1 MKNLFTK
8 LELSLKFRWWLVVLL
23 SVLGVQSA
31 LGAYQMS
38 LYRNNSSGAT
48 QWNKIFY
55 FTQYSGNEYI
65 ATIQIPA
72 SEYAG
77 HSTSDYQFWI
87 GNGGWD
93 GKSANVS
100 LSSYL
105 SSSNGYFTAK
115 IWIDSSSSNYY
126 PHDFTN
132 MLTFS
137 TDKDEY
143 YLQDVAVITA
153 VGGGSSY
160 SWSYSED
167 NGATYISMSE
177 TTATISHKLM
187 SNTIFRCTS
196 GSISGTLPLELAVK
210 CNSGSE
216 VLFYEGFGTLSSQTA
231 RAQLT
236 SSQGSTPYHYMAACT
251 AMKNAGDYAIVAN
264 PKWAGCGDQAEGDNS
279 CSCGGSFWFRD
290 ATSHGGDANG
300 GMLMFNCGDGTTT
313 TDLLYEKGVSIEC
326 AETLLTIEL
335 WVQAAWDPSRG
346 NDPIDTKFILTNSSK
361 QEILSHEINDLDV
374 TQGWTKIKHTF
385 SVPVVGTVYLQFVNM
400 TKAGNTG
407 NDLLIDDISIYSCRP
422 DAYLSVDSS
431 LNPTKDENNN
441 LTVGIVAPYNNGSHY
456 DTVELEAIF
465 NSSTISNPYY
475 YWVKS
480 TDGGSTWNVVME
492 GSQKYAGYG
501 DTYKTYTV
509 KSTDAAYYK
518 VAIAANETAAINILN
533 GSTDVCGTATVTNY
547 VNVEARNIALK
558 LTLESDLCKGTEAT
572 YKVKLTNPFEYD
584 IDNIGV
590 NFTAGTG
597 GAYSS
602 SRVSGASSYT
612 KYSDTNYDVVFSNLP
627 ANGSVSFYYYATPTE
642 WTEGLQNT
650 ARSFIKYIRNQKSS
664 GCTAA
669 TCMWNANY
677 SSTPTASRGAVT
689 KTILETCDD
698 ISMTVGASELR
709 TCYGS
714 SDYFDITLKNNGTK
728 ASNPTG
734 IQMTINPSNL
744 DVTCSGTGF
753 SYDSSTGIISS
764 TSIPAGATR
773 YCRVTVVP
781 QTMDAGSI
789 DLQLT
794 TDHTKT
800 ASVPYTIEAC
810 LPTVSVSALHDD
822 VCFGI
827 QGKQFTVTIENEYGF
842 PLNNIIV
849 GVELSPNI
857 NTALGF
863 DPSTGTY
870 DASTGRWSIPTLASG
885 VIATLDISYVAKDPG
900 ISVVKAWIYDCF
912 NLGLNYSYDT
922 SYPYSKGS
930 ASQVVFN
937 QLNATIEI
945 TGASTICTGSSSEIT
960 ITPTSGTAPFTIRY
974 SDGLSTNTLTNVTG
988 ARAIT
993 VSPASTTTYSIVSIS
1008 DNNECQRTFSSGA
1021 EVTINVDP
1029 KPVGNAGTLDP
1040 QCNNG
1045 TFQLDGTLVTGAGL
1059 WTASSPVSISDAT
1072 SPTTTV
1078 SNVPLLGD
1086 VELTWTVSNGVCAP
1100 VSSSVHAVNNDCTDL
1115 TVVVGDVSN
1124 ICAGGDLNYN
1134 ITVTNGNAD
1143 VANNV
1148 VVTYTK
1154 PDGTSASRTFTS
1166 IASGASEVIYDTYS
1180 APASTVSSSKS
1191 ISVTAQKSGGV
1202 VVSDTK
1208 NFTVNPLPANQTIT
1222 ASATSYCVGSNV
1234 TLGLAGSQNDVTYT
1248 LIRSDLTPAAT
1259 VPGTGSAF
1267 VFPGTYTKD
1276 TYTVHA
1282 EYYATSCQADMPGT
1296 MEITENPLPRV
1307 SVDTRSNTQCLAPFN
1322 GEYTINGLDG
1332 TAPYMYSNDGGAN
1345 YSATATYS
1353 GFETASIEARVK
1365 DNNGC
1370 ESEVENVEITNSAVT
1385 PTQFNVIASATE
1397 YCAVDATSGVNI
1409 TLSGSENGFRYQL
1422 IKNGTVVK
1430 TLPGEGGALDFGTV
1444 QAGTYKVYATN
1455 ESTKCGDYMR
1465 GEITVTDNPLP
1476 TATVNVTN
1484 NTRCV
1489 PDYNG
1494 AYTIEP
1500 AGGSGSGYTFSING
1514 GEYSSVNG
1522 KTKQQNATDVVTV
1535 KDSKGCISVEYPAV
1549 IFDAPV
1555 RLQSFAMTTTVPSN
1569 EYCEGTA
1576 GVELGLDGSELNV
1589 DYTISEASGA
1599 FAPVTVSGTGSAI
1612 TFGAQK
1618 KGSYT
1623 VHAVNVITGCEA
1635 DMTGE
1640 ITVRENQKPSVSAIV
1655 SHNDRCTDPFNGSY
1669 ELQASAGSGSYLYSV
1684 DNGSTYSAK
1693 YIYENLAQADVYARV
1708 KDSKGCVSD
1717 AYHVIVNNN
1726 AIPLTR
1732 YELLSEEGKS
1742 TYCSNEDGVALS
1754 LNGSEDG
1761 VVYTLY
1767 KDGSSVADF
1776 SGSGSAIDFGK
1787 RTDGVYT
1794 VTAAN
1799 TLTGCTADMN
1809 GTITIHVKPAPT
1821 AGSEVTNNT
1830 RCLVPYNGSY
1840 TILAS
1845 GGSGSGYTYS
1855 NNNGLSFGNQ
1865 FFWDEVDSADFYAKV
1880 KDGDGCISNPHR
1892 VIVENKASDMT
1903 VYNIQTAAGATTYCA
1918 NTEGVEILLSGSQD
1932 GAEFIY
1938 SLINVTTGATVV
1950 EKTGNG
1956 SAISFGKQKS
1966 GEYRIAAR
1974 NTNTGCT
1981 TDMNGRVTLTENKV
1995 PSATISGSTTVCE
2008 GTGTSLD
2015 INVTDYFS
2023 SYVVTY
2029 KKASDGSEAETR
2041 AAAIN
2046 VNPAATE
2053 TYNIVKVE
2061 DENGCARTYSAPF
2074 ASDQTATVTVD
2085 VTPVSAAGNIQVQ
2098 YNNGTFTLE
2107 ANEPRSGET
2116 GEWRIVSVTPSTAA
2130 RPSITNINKNN
2141 TTVTG
2146 VEVGSSVDLMWT
2158 VSSALGECSP
2168 ASSTVTISNVDGTN
2182 MTLLSQ
2188 FENGSYCADDEPK
2201 LTITLTNSAPRDA
2214 ANVVVTNA
2222 ITKASIK
2229 AASVTV
2235 STGTYNYATNV
2246 WSVGDLNQGAV
2257 ATLTARAIPT
2267 STTTDATIEDKAYV
2281 SSANGI
2287 DYASYEA
2294 APAGMKTT
2302 ATTTVHAVPELVDA
2316 DVTVVNNTS
2325 CDDTAP
2331 TGSITVKDGFY
2342 EYSFDGGLTWGASN
2356 KLTGLK
2362 NGTYSIK
2369 VRSQYGCVS
2378 NAIPA
2383 TVRNNAVQPIK
2394 HIVSTTND
2402 GEYCE
2407 GSTSD
2412 VHIKLAGSQTEFNY
2426 QLYKDNSTTSAPQL
2440 EPVGNPVHGTGSE
2453 LDFGAFEKGKYYVKA
2468 ISTISETCDAFMNDV
2483 AVEIIENKLQSFNIQ
2498 TAAGATAY
2506 CANTDGIEILL
2517 SGSENGAEFIY
2528 SLINV
2533 TTGATV
2539 VEKPGTGS
2547 AISFGKQKAGEY
2559 RVAVRNTVTTCAK
2572 DMDGRVT
2579 LTENKVPSATISGST
2594 TICNGSGTSLD
2605 INVTDY
2611 FSSYVVTY
2619 KKASDG
2625 SEAETSDAAINVT
2638 PTATETYNIVKV
2650 EDENGCVR
2658 TYSAP
2663 FASDQTATVT
2673 VDETPNS
2680 EAGNI
2685 QVQYNN
2691 GTFTMDAVAP
2701 RSGETGEWS
2710 IVSVIPSTAARP
2722 SITNINK
2729 NNTTVTGV
2737 EVGSSVELMW
2747 TVSSALRVCSSASS
2761 TVTISNVDGTDLGI
2775 TSQFDLRAYCADEEP
2790 QLTLT
2795 LTNTA
2800 SRVASDV
2807 VVSNAITK
2815 ASIKAGSATASSGS
2829 YDYTTNVWTV
2839 GDMVP
2844 GGTATL
2850 TLKAVPSSTTQDAT
2864 IEDKAYVS
2872 SANGIDYASYDAAP
2886 ASMKTTATT
2895 TAHAVP
2901 ELTDADVTV
2910 VDNTSCD
2917 DNALTGSITVK
2928 AGFHEYSF
2936 DGGQT
2941 WGTSNKLTGLKD
2953 GTYYIKVRSQYECES
2968 VTITAKVENKS
2979 VQPVI
2984 QRVTTTNDGEY
2995 CEGTTS
3001 DVHIK
3006 VAGSQTEFKYQLYK
3020 DNSTSAQPRLEPVGN
3035 AIPGTGSELDFG
3047 AFEAGKYYVK
3057 AISTISE
3064 TCDAFMNDN
3073 AVVITENPKPTMTY
3087 KVIDKAT
3094 GTEIIAPYVI
3104 TCSIPEMEIQL
3115 SGADG
3120 YAWRDGSTAAT
3131 RTVTEEFRQSVY
3143 PVSDKGCE
3151 GEIVEIEITVN
3162 KETPKDV
3169 VIASEPA
3176 DADLTLTCKN
3186 QEITLTASS
3195 TTANVTYKWND
3206 AAQTEGAVLRV
3217 SDISTQATYKVTV
3230 TAANGCTS
3238 ESDVTIKENKTK
3250 PVVSVDSKDETGADN
3265 TLLNCTHPELTLK
3278 ASVSNTQIVGNCTYE
3293 WSTLSQTSYSTD
3305 NPLTVTSA
3313 NVYSV
3318 VATGENGCAS
3328 DKVEKEIKEDFRKPV
3343 AGIIAPTDT
3352 LTCNPLTNTIVLK
3365 ATSDIAGSTFVWNT
3379 QETTEQITVAPDP
3392 QHADRT
3398 FSVVAT
3404 APNGCSSENVAEQSI
3419 ADKTAIPSIEITP
3432 SATIVTCED
3441 VTLTASCESCQAPED
3456 RIVRYKWNDVSFT
3469 EGDVLVINKKGT
3481 YTVTATNR
3489 FECVATETL
3498 DIDEDK
3504 TAPVIEI
3511 TPDGGTLTCAEPE
3524 LTVTVVEKSGL
3535 RDVSYVW
3542 TDDQSESAVR
3552 VFTRPDIYTVVA
3564 TNNATK
3570 CTTEASVEIKQNTKF
3585 PSLNVVALES
3595 VCMPATVDISKAV
3608 ASSSVYDDIFYYDA
3622 PGSTVPMASTVVDVD
3637 ETTTYYV
3644 QAVGVD
3650 GSGCASEIMPI
3661 VVAARRLADTPTV
3674 VPYDECPVPGKKSMR
3689 DLVTSDKTNLKFYDS
3704 IEGGSE
3710 VSDMFDAA
3718 TENSDYTYYVSNTT
3732 KDQCESERAEINIHV
3747 DGTIDY
3753 DLIASAAEVIATQ
3766 DEVTIS
3772 VIPTKDTQIEKYSW
3786 TKNGNAFPSDSDEIT
3801 DILYTNSEFAVNASG
3816 RCNSITKKVT
3826 VRALWPT
3833 VIVPDG
3839 PGKNGEF
3846 ARGCNIT
3853 VFNRFNEK
3861 VFEGN
3866 DGWDGTLNCALAK
3879 KGVKADPGV
3888 YYYYIVIPDGST
3900 QKGIIEVVKF

>member
-1 MKNLFTK
+1 MKKLFTNFK
-8 LELSLKFRWWLVVLL
+8 KVTLSALFLMAAL
-23 SVLGVQSA
+23 SVQSA
-31 LGAYQMS
+31 TYYLWRGTSNNPSNASMVASASSSGSTVTFTQDGLSTSTTYYYGIGTSSSSYTELMWTSGVSQTGNVGGTTSEGATPATQEYYVGSTRYMWTRIKPLVAS
-38 LYRNNSSGAT
+38 LKITGTISGSNVSINYAAGFSITADSDTYKLLDVATLTANGGTASYTWAYSTDGGSTYTTISGAT
-48 QWNKIFY
+48 GSSIT
-55 FTQYSGNEYI
+55 FTLTANTTFKCTDGAGKV
-65 ATIQIPA
+65 AT
-72 SEYAG
+72 YTVKL
-77 HSTSDYQFWI
+77 STSC
-87 GNGGWD
+87 
-93 GKSANVS
+93 S
-100 LSSYL
+100 
-105 SSSNGYFTAK
+105 
-115 IWIDSSSSNYY
+115 
-126 PHDFTN
+126 
-132 MLTFS
+132 
-137 TDKDEY
+137 
-143 YLQDVAVITA
+143 
-153 VGGGSSY
+153 
-160 SWSYSED
+160 
-167 NGATYISMSE
+167 
-177 TTATISHKLM
+177 
-187 SNTIFRCTS
+187 
-196 GSISGTLPLELAVK
+196 SGTLIFSEDFGSYGASDSYSADK
-210 CNSGSE
+210 RRNSCADVPSSYIYVSE
-216 VLFYEGFGTLSSQTA
+216 CYT
-231 RAQLT
+231 
-236 SSQGSTPYHYMAACT
+236 
-251 AMKNAGDYAIVAN
+251 MKNGGDYAIVTN
-264 PKWAGCGDQAEGDNS
+264 PVWGGCGDQGISAWGCDCTDS
-279 CSCGGSFWFRD
+279 YWYRSTYDHTQGGYDS
-290 ATSHGGDANG
+290 SSKLG
-300 GMLMFNCGDGTTT
+300 GMLMLNCKDGSQSNP
-313 TDLLYEKGVSIEC
+313 DVLYQKTVTIPC
-326 AETLLTIEL
+326 PNTLLNVSM
-335 WVQAAWDPSRG
+335 WVQAAWNASRG
-346 NDPIDTKFILTNSSK
+346 SNPVSTKFVLRDGGPTGAVLAEEAI
-361 QEILSHEINDLDV
+361 EISGSQITAGWSQIKGTFTATKTTV
-374 TQGWTKIKHTF
+374 TI
-385 SVPVVGTVYLQFVNM
+385 QFVNL
-400 TKAGNTG
+400 TAHGDAG
-407 NDLLIDDISIYSCRP
+407 NDLLIDDIEFYACRP
-422 DAYLSVDSS
+422 DANLQVSDAT
-431 LNPTKDENNN
+431 LNPTTAADG
-441 LTVGIVAPYNNGSHY
+441 TVTVYAVKPYQNATHY
-456 DTVELEAIF
+456 DQVELEAVF
-465 NSSTISNPYY
+465 NTATIANPYY
-475 YWVKS
+475 YWVRS
-480 TDGGSTWNVVME
+480 TNNGSTWSEVSGASGF
-492 GSQKYAGYG
+492 GSS
-501 DTYKTYTV
+501 YKTHTV
-509 KSTDAAYYK
+509 KSTALGWYK
-518 VAIAANETAAINILN
+518 VGIAADRQAAIDIVN
-533 GSTDVCGTATVTNY
+533 GTTDVCGLATVTNVAKVLGDDIY
-547 VNVEARNIALK
+547 V
-558 LTLESDLCKGTEAT
+558 DLDIVSELCRGKRAQ
-572 YKVKLTNPFEYD
+572 YDVMVSNPFKYA
-584 IDNIGV
+584 IKNVGV
-590 NFTAGTG
+590 NFTAGDEGVYTN
-597 GAYSS
+597 SS
-602 SRVSGASSYT
+602 ISDHSGAGITYT
-612 KYSDTNYDVVFSNLP
+612 KVSETEYNVVIPTLP
-627 ANGSVSFYYYATPTE
+627 ANSYVIFSYNATPTV

-650 ARSFIKYIRNQKSS
+650 AKTYISYIRNQKQSS
-664 GCTAA
+664 CSSNS
-669 TCMWNANY
+669 CMWNSSYAATPAN
-677 SSTPTASRGAVT
+677 SKATVT
-689 KTILETCDD
+689 ETILETCDNF
-698 ISMTVGASELR
+698 SLTVNPTTLNI
-709 TCYGS
+709 CYGN
-714 SDYFDITLKNNGTK
+714 SDGFNIYLKNNGTEE
-728 ASNPTG
+728 STPTG
-734 IQMTINPSNL
+734 IKMTLPSNINVVL
-744 DVTCSGTGF
+744 CGGSGFT
-753 SYDSSTGIISS
+753 YDPATGIIES
-764 TSIPAGATR
+764 TPIPAGATR
-773 YCRVTVVP
+773 VCNVEIVP
-781 QTMDAGSI
+781 TSMAAATIGFE
-789 DLQLT
+789 LT

-800 ASVPYTIEAC
+800 ASLPVVIEEC
-810 LPTVSVSALHDD
+810 LPTLTVDALNEA
-822 VCFGI
+822 VCYGTHA
-827 QGKQFTVTIENEYGF
+827 KQFVVTVKNEYGF
-842 PLNNIIV
+842 NLNNVII
-849 GVELSPNI
+849 GTELTSNI
-857 NTALGF
+857 STAGF
-863 DPSTGTY
+863 TPSIGTY
-870 DASTGRWSIPTLASG
+870 DDASGHWTIPTLESG
-885 VIATLDISYVAKDPG
+885 VTATLEISYVANYPG
-900 ISVVKAWIYDCF
+900 TSTVKAWFYDFF
-912 NLGLNYSYDT
+912 NLGRNYTYAT
-922 SYPYSKGS
+922 SGAKDSD
-930 ASQVVFN
+930 SQTSLEE
-937 QLNATIEI
+937 LNANI
-945 TGASTICTGSSSEIT
+945 TVTGDPTICVGSSSEIT
-960 ITPTSGTAPFTIRY
+960 ITPVSGATPFSITY
-974 SDGLSTNTLTNVTG
+974 SDGSSTNTITNVTG
-988 ARAIT
+988 PRAIS
-993 VSPASTTTYSIVSIS
+993 VSPASSTTYSLVSMS
-1008 DNNECQRTFSSGA
+1008 DARSCQRTFSGGA

-1045 TFQLDGTLVTGAGL
+1045 TFQLDGTLVTGTGL
-1059 WTASSPVSISDAT
+1059 WTASSPVTISDAT
-1072 SPTTTV
+1072 SPTATV

-1086 VELTWTVSNGVCAP
+1086 VELTWTVSNGVCNP
-1100 VSSSVHAVNNDCTDL
+1100 ITSSVHAVNNDCTDL
-1115 TVVVGDVSN
+1115 TVVIGDVSN
-1124 ICAGGDLNYN
+1124 ICAGGDLNYK

-1154 PDGTSASRTFTS
+1154 PDGTSTSRTFTS

-1180 APASTVSSSKS
+1180 APTSTVSSSKS
-1191 ISVTAQKSGGV
+1191 IYVSAQKDGGSA
-1202 VVSDTK
+1202 VSDTK
-1208 NFTVNPLPANQTIT
+1208 NFTINPIPADQTIT

-1234 TLGLAGSQNDVTYT
+1234 TLGLAGSQEGVTYI
-1248 LIRSDLTPAAT
+1248 LNRRGPIPAAT
-1259 VPGTGSAF
+1259 IQGTGSAF

-1282 EYYATSCQADMPGT
+1282 VYYATSCQADMTGT
-1296 MEITENPLPRV
+1296 MEITENPLPTV
-1307 SVDTRSNTQCLAPFN
+1307 TVDTHSNTQCLAPFN
-1322 GEYTINGLDG
+1322 GEYTIIGHDG
-1332 TAPYMYSNDGGAN
+1332 AAPYMYSNDGGAN

-1409 TLSGSENGFRYQL
+1409 TLSSSENGFSYQL
-1422 IKNGTVVK
+1422 IKNGTVAK
-1430 TLPGEGGALDFGTV
+1430 TLPGDGGALDFGTV
-1444 QAGTYKVYATN
+1444 QAGTYRVYATN
-1455 ESTKCGDYMR
+1455 ESTKCGDYMN
-1465 GEITVTDNPLP
+1465 GEITITDNQLP
-1476 TATVNVTN
+1476 TASVNATN
-1484 NTRCV
+1484 NTRCA

-1494 AYTIEP
+1494 AYTIE
-1500 AGGSGSGYTFSING
+1500 ATGGSGTGYTFSING
-1514 GEYSSVNG
+1514 SEYGSVNG
-1522 KTKQQNATDVVTV
+1522 KTKQQSANDVVTV
-1535 KDSKGCISVEYPAV
+1535 KDSKGCISAETQAV
-1549 IFDAPV
+1549 IENTPV
-1555 RLQSFAMTTTVPSN
+1555 SLQVFSMTTSEPNN

-1576 GVELGLDGSELNV
+1576 GVVLGLDGSEQNV
-1589 DYTISEASGA
+1589 DYTITETSGA
-1599 FAPVTVSGTGSAI
+1599 YDPVTVAGTGSAI

-1618 KGSYT
+1618 KGTYT

-1640 ITVRENQKPSVSAIV
+1640 ITVRENKKPSVIATV
-1655 SHNDRCTDPFNGSY
+1655 SHNDRCTAPYSGAY
-1669 ELQASAGSGSYLYSV
+1669 ELQASAGSGSYLYSI

-1693 YIYENLAQADVYARV
+1693 YIYENLAQADVYARA

-1840 TILAS
+1840 TIIAS

-1865 FFWDEVDSADFYAKV
+1865 FFWDEIDSADFYAKV
-1880 KDGDGCISNPHR
+1880 KDGDGCISNQHR

-1995 PSATISGSTTVCE
+1995 PNATISGSTTVCE

-2061 DENGCARTYSAPF
+2061 DENGCVRTYSAPF

-2098 YNNGTFTLE
+2098 YNNGTFTLD
-2107 ANEPRSGET
+2107 ANAPRSGET
-2116 GEWRIVSVTPSTAA
+2116 GEWSIVSVIPSTAA
-2130 RPSITNINKNN
+2130 RPSITNRNKNN

-2146 VEVGSSVDLMWT
+2146 VEVGSSVELKWT
-2158 VSSALGECSP
+2158 VSSALGVCSP

-2182 MTLLSQ
+2182 MTLISQ
-2188 FENGSYCADDEPK
+2188 FENGAYCADDEPK

-2378 NAIPA
+2378 NVIPA

-2394 HIVSTTND
+2394 HIVSTTNE

-2440 EPVGNPVHGTGSE
+2440 EPIGNAISGTGSE

-2468 ISTISETCDAFMNDV
+2468 ISTISETCNAFMNDV
-2483 AVEIIENKLQSFNIQ
+2483 AVEIVENKLQSFNIQ

-2506 CANTDGIEILL
+2506 CANTDGIEIQL

-2594 TICNGSGTSLD
+2594 TVCEGTGTSLD

-2625 SEAETSDAAINVT
+2625 SEAETRAAAINVN
-2638 PTATETYNIVKV
+2638 PAATETYNIVKV

-2673 VDETPNS
+2673 VDVTPVS
-2680 EAGNI
+2680 AAGNI

-2691 GTFTMDAVAP
+2691 GTFTLDANAP

-2795 LTNTA
+2795 LTNAA

-2815 ASIKAGSATASSGS
+2815 ASIKASSATASSGS

-2895 TAHAVP
+2895 TTHAVP

-2936 DGGQT
+2936 DGGLT
-2941 WGTSNKLTGLKD
+2941 WGASNKLTGLKN

-2968 VTITAKVENKS
+2968 VTITAKVENKA

-3238 ESDVTIKENKTK
+3238 ESDVTIKENKSK

-3265 TLLNCTHPELTLK
+3265 TLLNCTHPELTLT
-3278 ASVSNTQIVGNCTYE
+3278 ASVSNTQVVGDCTYE
-3293 WSTLSQTSYSTD
+3293 WATLSQASYSTD
-3305 NPLTVTSA
+3305 NPITVTSA

-3318 VATGENGCAS
+3318 VATGENGCTS
-3328 DKVEKEIKEDFRKPV
+3328 DKVEKVINEDFRKPE
-3343 AGIIAPTDT
+3343 IITD
-3352 LTCNPLTNTIVLK
+3352 
-3365 ATSDIAGSTFVWNT
+3365 
-3379 QETTEQITVAPDP
+3379 
-3392 QHADRT
+3392 
-3398 FSVVAT
+3398 
-3404 APNGCSSENVAEQSI
+3404 
-3419 ADKTAIPSIEITP
+3419 
-3432 SATIVTCED
+3432 
-3441 VTLTASCESCQAPED
+3441 
-3456 RIVRYKWNDVSFT
+3456 
-3469 EGDVLVINKKGT
+3469 
-3481 YTVTATNR
+3481 
-3489 FECVATETL
+3489 
-3498 DIDEDK
+3498 
-3504 TAPVIEI
+3504 PVE
-3511 TPDGGTLTCAEPE
+3511 
-3524 LTVTVVEKSGL
+3524 
-3535 RDVSYVW
+3535 
-3542 TDDQSESAVR
+3542 
-3552 VFTRPDIYTVVA
+3552 
-3564 TNNATK
+3564 
-3570 CTTEASVEIKQNTKF
+3570 
-3585 PSLNVVALES
+3585 
-3595 VCMPATVDISKAV
+3595 VCMPATVDISTAV
-3608 ASSSVYDDIFYYDA
+3608 SRSSKFDEIFYYETEGATAPMTSTIVEVSDA
-3622 PGSTVPMASTVVDVD
+3622 A
-3637 ETTTYYV
+3637 TYYA
-3644 QAVGVD
+3644 QAVGLD
-3650 GSGCASEIMPI
+3650 GNGCPSEYTPI
-3661 VVAARRLADTPTV
+3661 VISERRLAATPTV

-3689 DLVTSDKTNLKFYDS
+3689 DLVTSDKTNLRFYDS

-3718 TENSDYTYYVSNTT
+3718 TENREYTYYVSNTT
-3732 KDQCESERAEINIHV
+3732 KDQCESERAEIYIHV

-3753 DLIASAAEVIATQ
+3753 DLIASAEEVIAAQ
-3766 DEVTIS
+3766 DEVTLT
-3772 VIPTKDTQIEKYSW
+3772 VVPTKETRIENYVW
-3786 TKNGNAFPSDSDEIT
+3786 TKNGVQMDINEPEIT
-3801 DILYTNSEFAVNASG
+3801 DILYVNSEFAVTASG
-3816 RCNSITKKVT
+3816 RCNSITKKQT

-3833 VIVPDG
+3833 VIIPDG

-3888 YYYYIVIPDGST
+3888 YYYYMTFPDGST
-3900 QKGIIEVVKF
+3900 HKGIIEVVKF

>member
-1 MKNLFTK
+1 MKKLFTNFK
-8 LELSLKFRWWLVVLL
+8 KVTLSALFLMAAL
-23 SVLGVQSA
+23 SVQSA
-31 LGAYQMS
+31 TYYLWRGTSNNPSNASMVASASSSGSTVTFTQDGLSTSTTYYYGIGTSSSSYTELMWTSGVSQTGNVGGTTSEGATPATQEYYVGSTRYMWTRIKPLVAS
-38 LYRNNSSGAT
+38 LKITGTISGSNVSINYAAGFSITADSDTYKLLDVATLTANGGTASYTWAYSTDGGSTYTTISGAT
-48 QWNKIFY
+48 GSSIT
-55 FTQYSGNEYI
+55 FTLTANTTFKCTDGAGKV
-65 ATIQIPA
+65 AT
-72 SEYAG
+72 YTVKL
-77 HSTSDYQFWI
+77 STSC
-87 GNGGWD
+87 
-93 GKSANVS
+93 S
-100 LSSYL
+100 
-105 SSSNGYFTAK
+105 
-115 IWIDSSSSNYY
+115 
-126 PHDFTN
+126 
-132 MLTFS
+132 
-137 TDKDEY
+137 
-143 YLQDVAVITA
+143 
-153 VGGGSSY
+153 
-160 SWSYSED
+160 
-167 NGATYISMSE
+167 
-177 TTATISHKLM
+177 
-187 SNTIFRCTS
+187 
-196 GSISGTLPLELAVK
+196 SGTLIFSEDFGSYGASDSYSADK
-210 CNSGSE
+210 RRNSCADVPSSYIYVSE
-216 VLFYEGFGTLSSQTA
+216 CYT
-231 RAQLT
+231 
-236 SSQGSTPYHYMAACT
+236 
-251 AMKNAGDYAIVAN
+251 MKNGGDYAIVTN
-264 PKWAGCGDQAEGDNS
+264 PVWGGCGDQGISAWGCDCTDS
-279 CSCGGSFWFRD
+279 YWYRSTYDHTQGGYDS
-290 ATSHGGDANG
+290 SSKLG
-300 GMLMFNCGDGTTT
+300 GMLMLNCKDGSQSNP
-313 TDLLYEKGVSIEC
+313 DVLYQKTVTIPC
-326 AETLLTIEL
+326 PNTLLNVSM
-335 WVQAAWDPSRG
+335 WVQAAWNASRG
-346 NDPIDTKFILTNSSK
+346 SNPVSTKFVLRDGGPTGAVLAEEAI
-361 QEILSHEINDLDV
+361 EISGSQITAGWSQIKGTFTATKTTV
-374 TQGWTKIKHTF
+374 TI
-385 SVPVVGTVYLQFVNM
+385 QFVNL
-400 TKAGNTG
+400 TAHGDAG
-407 NDLLIDDISIYSCRP
+407 NDLLIDDIEFYACRP
-422 DAYLSVDSS
+422 DANLQVSDAT
-431 LNPTKDENNN
+431 LNPTTAADG
-441 LTVGIVAPYNNGSHY
+441 TVTVYAVKPYQNATHY
-456 DTVELEAIF
+456 DQVELEAVF
-465 NSSTISNPYY
+465 NTATIANPYY
-475 YWVKS
+475 YWVRS
-480 TDGGSTWNVVME
+480 TNNGSTWSEVSGASGF
-492 GSQKYAGYG
+492 GSS
-501 DTYKTYTV
+501 YKTHTV
-509 KSTDAAYYK
+509 KSTALGWYK
-518 VAIAANETAAINILN
+518 VGIAADRQAAIDIVN
-533 GSTDVCGTATVTNY
+533 GTTDVCGLATVTNVAKVLGDDIY
-547 VNVEARNIALK
+547 V
-558 LTLESDLCKGTEAT
+558 DLDIVSELCRGKRAQ
-572 YKVKLTNPFEYD
+572 YDVMVSNPFKYA
-584 IDNIGV
+584 IKNVGV
-590 NFTAGTG
+590 NFTAGDEGVYTN
-597 GAYSS
+597 SS
-602 SRVSGASSYT
+602 ISDHSGAGITYT
-612 KYSDTNYDVVFSNLP
+612 KVSETEYNVVIPTLP
-627 ANGSVSFYYYATPTE
+627 ANSYVIFSYNATPTV

-650 ARSFIKYIRNQKSS
+650 AKTYISYIRNQKQSS
-664 GCTAA
+664 CSSNS
-669 TCMWNANY
+669 CMWNSSYAATPAN
-677 SSTPTASRGAVT
+677 SKATVT
-689 KTILETCDD
+689 ETILETCDNF
-698 ISMTVGASELR
+698 SLTVNPTTLNI
-709 TCYGS
+709 CYGN
-714 SDYFDITLKNNGTK
+714 SDGFNIYLKNNGTEE
-728 ASNPTG
+728 STPTG
-734 IQMTINPSNL
+734 IKMTLPSNINAVL
-744 DVTCSGTGF
+744 CGGSGFT
-753 SYDSSTGIISS
+753 YDPATGIIES
-764 TSIPAGATR
+764 TPIPAGATR
-773 YCRVTVVP
+773 VCNVEIVP
-781 QTMDAGSI
+781 TSMAAATIGFE
-789 DLQLT
+789 LT

-800 ASVPYTIEAC
+800 ASLPVVIEEC
-810 LPTVSVSALHDD
+810 LPTLTVDALNEA
-822 VCFGI
+822 VCYGTHA
-827 QGKQFTVTIENEYGF
+827 KQFVVTVKNEYGF
-842 PLNNIIV
+842 NLNNVII
-849 GVELSPNI
+849 GTELTSNI
-857 NTALGF
+857 STAGF
-863 DPSTGTY
+863 TPSIGTY
-870 DASTGRWSIPTLASG
+870 DDASGHWTIPTLESG
-885 VIATLDISYVAKDPG
+885 VTATLEISYVANYPG
-900 ISVVKAWIYDCF
+900 TSTVKAWFYDFF
-912 NLGLNYSYDT
+912 NLGRNYTYAT
-922 SYPYSKGS
+922 SGAKDSD
-930 ASQVVFN
+930 SQTSLEE
-937 QLNATIEI
+937 LNANI
-945 TGASTICTGSSSEIT
+945 TVTGDPTICVGSSSEIT
-960 ITPTSGTAPFTIRY
+960 ITPVSGATPFSITY
-974 SDGLSTNTLTNVTG
+974 SDGSSTNTITNVTG
-988 ARAIT
+988 PRAIS
-993 VSPASTTTYSIVSIS
+993 VSPASSTTYSLVSMS
-1008 DNNECQRTFSSGA
+1008 DARSCQRTFSGGA

-1045 TFQLDGTLVTGAGL
+1045 TFQLDGTLVTGTGL
-1059 WTASSPVSISDAT
+1059 WTASSPVTISDAT
-1072 SPTTTV
+1072 SPTATV

-1086 VELTWTVSNGVCAP
+1086 VELTWTVSNGVCNP
-1100 VSSSVHAVNNDCTDL
+1100 ITSSVHAVNNDCTDL
-1115 TVVVGDVSN
+1115 TVVIGDVSN
-1124 ICAGGDLNYN
+1124 ICAGGDLNYK

-1154 PDGTSASRTFTS
+1154 PDGTSTSRTFTS

-1180 APASTVSSSKS
+1180 APTSTVSSSKS
-1191 ISVTAQKSGGV
+1191 IYVSAQKDGGSA
-1202 VVSDTK
+1202 VSDTK
-1208 NFTVNPLPANQTIT
+1208 NFTINPIPADQTIT

-1234 TLGLAGSQNDVTYT
+1234 TLGLAGSQEGVTYI
-1248 LIRSDLTPAAT
+1248 LNRRGPIPAAT
-1259 VPGTGSAF
+1259 IQGTGSAF

-1282 EYYATSCQADMPGT
+1282 VYYATSCQADMTGT
-1296 MEITENPLPRV
+1296 MEITENPLPTV
-1307 SVDTRSNTQCLAPFN
+1307 TVDTHSNTQCLAPFN
-1322 GEYTINGLDG
+1322 GEYTIIGHDG
-1332 TAPYMYSNDGGAN
+1332 AAPYMYSNDGGAN

-1409 TLSGSENGFRYQL
+1409 TLSSSENGFSYQL
-1422 IKNGTVVK
+1422 IKNGTVAK
-1430 TLPGEGGALDFGTV
+1430 TLPGDGGALDFGTV
-1444 QAGTYKVYATN
+1444 QAGTYRVYATN
-1455 ESTKCGDYMR
+1455 ESTKCGDYMN
-1465 GEITVTDNPLP
+1465 GEITITDNQLP
-1476 TATVNVTN
+1476 TASVNATN
-1484 NTRCV
+1484 NTRCA

-1494 AYTIEP
+1494 AYTIE
-1500 AGGSGSGYTFSING
+1500 ATGGSGTGYTFSING
-1514 GEYSSVNG
+1514 SEYGSVNG
-1522 KTKQQNATDVVTV
+1522 KTKQQSANDVVTV
-1535 KDSKGCISVEYPAV
+1535 KDSKGCISAETQAV
-1549 IFDAPV
+1549 IENTPV
-1555 RLQSFAMTTTVPSN
+1555 SLQVFSMTTSEPNN

-1576 GVELGLDGSELNV
+1576 GVVLGLDGSEQNV
-1589 DYTISEASGA
+1589 DYTITETSGA
-1599 FAPVTVSGTGSAI
+1599 YDPVTVAGTGSAI

-1618 KGSYT
+1618 KGTYT

-1640 ITVRENQKPSVSAIV
+1640 ITVRENKKPSVIATV
-1655 SHNDRCTDPFNGSY
+1655 SHNDRCTAPYSGAY
-1669 ELQASAGSGSYLYSV
+1669 ELQASAGSGSYLYSI

-1693 YIYENLAQADVYARV
+1693 YIYENLAQADVYARA

-1840 TILAS
+1840 TIIAS

-1865 FFWDEVDSADFYAKV
+1865 FFWDEIDSADFYAKV
-1880 KDGDGCISNPHR
+1880 KDGDGCISNQHR

-1995 PSATISGSTTVCE
+1995 PNATISGSTTVCE

-2061 DENGCARTYSAPF
+2061 DENGCVRTYSAPF

-2085 VTPVSAAGNIQVQ
+2085 VTPVSEAGNIQVQ

-2116 GEWRIVSVTPSTAA
+2116 GEWSIVSVIPSTAA
-2130 RPSITNINKNN
+2130 RPSITNRNKNN

-2146 VEVGSSVDLMWT
+2146 VEVGSSVELKWT
-2158 VSSALGECSP
+2158 VSSALGVCSS

-2188 FENGSYCADDEPK
+2188 FENGAYCADDEPK

-2440 EPVGNPVHGTGSE
+2440 EPIGNAISGTGSE
-2453 LDFGAFEKGKYYVKA
+2453 LDFGAFEK
-2468 ISTISETCDAFMNDV
+2468 
-2483 AVEIIENKLQSFNIQ
+2483 
-2498 TAAGATAY
+2498 
-2506 CANTDGIEILL
+2506 
-2517 SGSENGAEFIY
+2517 
-2528 SLINV
+2528 
-2533 TTGATV
+2533 
-2539 VEKPGTGS
+2539 
-2547 AISFGKQKAGEY
+2547 
-2559 RVAVRNTVTTCAK
+2559 
-2572 DMDGRVT
+2572 
-2579 LTENKVPSATISGST
+2579 
-2594 TICNGSGTSLD
+2594 
-2605 INVTDY
+2605 
-2611 FSSYVVTY
+2611 
-2619 KKASDG
+2619 
-2625 SEAETSDAAINVT
+2625 
-2638 PTATETYNIVKV
+2638 
-2650 EDENGCVR
+2650 
-2658 TYSAP
+2658 
-2663 FASDQTATVT
+2663 
-2673 VDETPNS
+2673 
-2680 EAGNI
+2680 
-2685 QVQYNN
+2685 
-2691 GTFTMDAVAP
+2691 
-2701 RSGETGEWS
+2701 
-2710 IVSVIPSTAARP
+2710 
-2722 SITNINK
+2722 
-2729 NNTTVTGV
+2729 
-2737 EVGSSVELMW
+2737 
-2747 TVSSALRVCSSASS
+2747 
-2761 TVTISNVDGTDLGI
+2761 
-2775 TSQFDLRAYCADEEP
+2775 
-2790 QLTLT
+2790 
-2795 LTNTA
+2795 
-2800 SRVASDV
+2800 
-2807 VVSNAITK
+2807 
-2815 ASIKAGSATASSGS
+2815 
-2829 YDYTTNVWTV
+2829 
-2839 GDMVP
+2839 
-2844 GGTATL
+2844 
-2850 TLKAVPSSTTQDAT
+2850 
-2864 IEDKAYVS
+2864 
-2872 SANGIDYASYDAAP
+2872 
-2886 ASMKTTATT
+2886 
-2895 TAHAVP
+2895 
-2901 ELTDADVTV
+2901 
-2910 VDNTSCD
+2910 
-2917 DNALTGSITVK
+2917 
-2928 AGFHEYSF
+2928 
-2936 DGGQT
+2936 
-2941 WGTSNKLTGLKD
+2941 
-2953 GTYYIKVRSQYECES
+2953 
-2968 VTITAKVENKS
+2968 
-2979 VQPVI
+2979 
-2984 QRVTTTNDGEY
+2984 
-2995 CEGTTS
+2995 
-3001 DVHIK
+3001 
-3006 VAGSQTEFKYQLYK
+3006 
-3020 DNSTSAQPRLEPVGN
+3020 
-3035 AIPGTGSELDFG
+3035 
-3047 AFEAGKYYVK
+3047 GKYYVK

-3238 ESDVTIKENKTK
+3238 ESDVTIKENKSK

-3265 TLLNCTHPELTLK
+3265 TLLNCTHPELTLT
-3278 ASVSNTQIVGNCTYE
+3278 ASVSNTQVVGDCTYE
-3293 WSTLSQTSYSTD
+3293 WATLSQASYSTD
-3305 NPLTVTSA
+3305 NPITVTSA

-3318 VATGENGCAS
+3318 VATGENGCTS

-3674 VPYDECPVPGKKSMR
+3674 VPYDECPVAGKKSMK

-3753 DLIASAAEVIATQ
+3753 DLIASAAEVIAAQ